1 MKRLQTE
8 ASLVEPVVPKNRPG
22 ALRMA
27 VVLGLLEVF
36 GPISMDLYLP
46 ALPQLADDLRA
57 GQSLAQAT
65 MSVCMLGLAFGQLVV
80 GPLSD
85 RFGRRRPLLAGIGLF
100 TVLSVVCAFAPSIEV
115 LLAARFLQGLCGSAG
130 IVLSLAVARDLA
142 EGVELVRLLAL
153 LTTVGALAPI
163 VAPVIGGQL
172 AAIIGWR
179 GIFGVL
185 AGIGAAL
192 LIVAATA
199 LPESLPPEARHP
211 RKGGGEF
218 RILLKDPLFL
228 GFLLVS
234 TCGGAAFFTYLAS
247 ISFVL
252 QDGFS
257 LSPQLFSAC
266 FAANAVM
273 SVLGAQVNRAAVR
286 RVGPVRMYVL
296 GTTFTAAAALTML
309 GAVLFGAGLAAL
321 LIPLALLMLAG
332 GTTQANGNAL
342 ALANHGRRAG
352 TAAALLG
359 TASFAIGPIV
369 APLVSLGGT
378 TPLSMSLTMTVAY
391 GIATVLLWLAVLPRL
406 RRSGT
411 A

>member
-1 MKRLQTE
+1 MKPLQTE
-8 ASLVEPVVPKNRPG
+8 ALAKRCPTAV
-22 ALRMA
+22 RMA

-46 ALPQLADDLRA
+46 ALPQLADDLRT

-100 TVLSVVCAFAPSIEV
+100 TALSLVCAFAPSIEV

-163 VAPVIGGQL
+163 VAPVVGGQL
-172 AAIIGWR
+172 AAVVGWR

-199 LPESLPPEARHP
+199 LPESLPREARRRP
-211 RKGGGEF
+211 SGSGEF
-218 RILLKDPLFL
+218 RVLLKDPLFV

-252 QDGFS
+252 QVGFS

-273 SVLGAQVNRAAVR
+273 SVLGAQANRAAVR
-286 RVGPVRMYVL
+286 RAGPVRMYVL
-296 GTTFTAAAALTML
+296 GTTFTAAAAVTML

-321 LIPLALLMLAG
+321 LIPLALVMFAG

-342 ALANHGRRAG
+342 ALADHGRRAG

-359 TASFAIGPIV
+359 TSSFAIGPIV

-391 GIATVLLWLAVLPRL
+391 RIATVLLWLAVLPRL

>member
-211 RKGGGEF
+211 RKGSGEF